1 MGRRANKRGG
11 PFSRKFLL
19 FIFFAA
25 AAFAV
30 FLYRDD
36 VFGPGRG
43 RAPQDKAIRLDVTE
57 QETPSLPKTGTVKE
71 PPAVTVVKPSRKAAV
86 VIDDMGEDM
95 AQITRLLKLD
105 TPVTVAILP
114 FRAHSKD
121 VANFAHEGGLEVLL
135 HIPME
140 PKNLAENDP
149 GKGALLVNMGIKDIR
164 SVLNADMDEIPY
176 ITGVNNHMGSRFTED
191 ASLMK
196 EVLAEVKQRGFFF
209 LDSKTTDKSKVLSV
223 AKKAGVKSVG
233 RDVFLDNEQ
242 DKEYIKGQF
251 RELIGIAKKRGKAI
265 AIGHPHAATLTAL
278 EEMIPEFEREGVEIV
293 RVGELLE

>member
-11 PFSRKFLL
+11 SFSRKFLL
-19 FIFFAA
+19 FLFFAA

-30 FLYRDD
+30 FFLYRDD
-36 VFGPGRG
+36 IDPGRV
-43 RAPQDKAIRLDVTE
+43 RATLDKAVSPEVTGPSA
-57 QETPSLPKTGTVKE
+57 PSLPKTGAVKR
-71 PPAVTVVKPSRKAAV
+71 PPVVAIVKPSRKVAV

-95 AQITRLLKLD
+95 GQITRLLKLD

-149 GKGALLVNMGIKDIR
+149 GKGALLVNMKTDEIR
-164 SVLNADMDEIPY
+164 SVLNEDIDEIPY

-209 LDSKTTDKSKVLSV
+209 LDSKTTDKSKALSI

-233 RDVFLDNEQ
+233 RDIFLDNEQ

-278 EEMIPEFEREGVEIV
+278 EEMIPEFKREGVEVV

>member
-11 PFSRKFLL
+11 SFLRKLLL
-19 FIFFAA
+19 FLFFAA
-25 AAFAV
+25 AAFVV
-30 FLYRDD
+30 FLYWDD
-36 VFGPGRG
+36 IGPGRG
-43 RAPQDKAIRLDVTE
+43 RAPQDNSVMPEVTGP
-57 QETPSLPKTGTVKE
+57 ETPSSPKTGAAKGT
-71 PPAVTVVKPSRKAAV
+71 PAVPVAKPSYKVAV
-86 VIDDMGEDM
+86 VIDDMGKDM
-95 AQITRLLKLD
+95 ASITRLLKLD
-105 TPVTVAILP
+105 TPVTVAVLP
-114 FRAHSKD
+114 FLKHSKD

-140 PKNLAENDP
+140 PKDLAENDP
-149 GKGALLVNMGIKDIR
+149 GKGALLVNMKIDDIR
-164 SVLNADMDEIPY
+164 SVLNADMDEVPY

-196 EVLAEVKQRGFFF
+196 EVLAAVKERGFFF
-209 LDSKTTDKSKVLSV
+209 LDSKTTDKSKALSI

-251 RELIGIAKKRGKAI
+251 RELMAIAKKRGKAI
-265 AIGHPHAATLTAL
+265 AIGHPHAATLAAL
-278 EEMIPEFEREGVEIV
+278 KEMIPEFKREGIEIV